1 MTRAKFI
8 RQVAKSEVPYTL
20 GWQLSDLPELR
31 PGDWAYVRTNSIPS
45 AVIRFLFRSYY
56 NHVLWI
62 AQIFKYSLGVLQIG
76 IIESIGKGM
85 SPGDLW
91 SSYYNADIVI
101 MRADCDDEMAGKSL
115 AEAYKYG
122 RKRYD
127 WLIGLD
133 VIRLYGCRK
142 SLGLLIRIL
151 RGKKVLFPHIKDRRV
166 VCIEGLQEPYQDAGF
181 PLIDEKY
188 LLSPNPTSSEKA
200 HAIFYGF
207 HGFQK
212 RR

>member
-1 MTRAKFI
+1 MTRTRYI
-8 RQVAKSEVPYTL
+8 RQVAKSEVKYTI
-20 GWQLSDLPELR
+20 GWRLFDLPELR
-31 PGDWAYVRTNSIPS
+31 PGDWAYTRSNSIRA
-45 AVIRFLFRSYY
+45 AVIRLLFHSYY

-62 AQIFKYSLGVLQIG
+62 AQIFKSPVGILEHVG

-91 SSYYNADIVI
+91 KFYHNTDIVI
-101 MRADCDDEMAGKSL
+101 MRADCDDEMAQRAL

-122 RKRYD
+122 RRRYD

-151 RGKKVLFPHIKDRRV
+151 RGKKVLFPHIKDGRV

-188 LLSPNPTSSEKA
+188 LLAPDPASSKVA
-200 HAIFYGF
+200 HPIFYGF
-207 HGFQK
+207 RQ